1 MATIFTTEP
10 LPVQEMLPDLATD
23 GSALAEE
30 EGVRPR
36 LVEATRKKAA
46 LGSQLTQ
53 FTRGKDESKLDSE
66 TDLFSL
72 NLRSLVN
79 VHFSFLD
86 ASSHLYKMVCPLVQ
100 YDGSNDDLDWRIEFK
115 YLNFVCITKYLRSRV
130 IKGCFIE

>member
-1 MATIFTTEP
+1 MVADSVNRHLLISARTQFKSHKSHSIRFVIHRLESKYF
-10 LPVQEMLPDLATD
+10 QKLPDLATD

-53 FTRGKDESKLDSE
+53 FTRGKEESKLDSE

-72 NLRSLVN
+72 NSSLVGKTS
-79 VHFSFLD
+79 VE
-86 ASSHLYKMVCPLVQ
+86 
-100 YDGSNDDLDWRIEFK
+100 DLW
-115 YLNFVCITKYLRSRV
+115 
-130 IKGCFIE
+130 